1 MKRQCNIACSACR
14 LFRRRCYLWLYH
26 DKSGN
31 SIIDVTQYC
40 PKCQSG
46 LFDFRSDDFSPS
58 LRLLLFIL
66 FIHGFFFFF
75 FFYVQRYFPEIVAKS
90 VSFYVPSETDYNYIS
105 HI

>member
-1 MKRQCNIACSACR
+1 
-14 LFRRRCYLWLYH
+14 LWLYH

-75 FFYVQRYFPEIVAKS
+75 FFLFD
-90 VSFYVPSETDYNYIS
+90 TIS
-105 HI
+105 LYRFFLQMLLFFHTQIRV